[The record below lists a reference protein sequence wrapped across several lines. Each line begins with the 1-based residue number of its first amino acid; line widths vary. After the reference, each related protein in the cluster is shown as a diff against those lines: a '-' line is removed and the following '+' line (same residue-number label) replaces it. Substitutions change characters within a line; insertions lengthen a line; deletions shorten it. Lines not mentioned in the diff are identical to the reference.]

1 MRLLWN
7 AVWFVVII
15 LAAALAKL
23 LFDNIPYAAVMARL
37 KNSFGIG
44 ENDVIAI
51 VATSLIPIAAT
62 VAVVAFIYWR
72 FSQHHRIAS
81 TGASESQ
88 TPAMSPH
95 GYRAKVI
102 KRLFLQRDSLPIIV
116 IALSVALT
124 SGPSASEDQKEILQG
139 LLTMINYLS
148 IAKTFED
155 RAYELIDDRAPK
167 IQTDGPDDF
176 MARLNDLQTGYYSVI
191 NGFPYILRILRNT
204 PDVQSLT
211 KVEVIP
217 DCLERTRSLYAEI
230 KRINEHKGPD
240 VVFTLENNT
249 ILAKWRA
256 GLPECDKWIS
266 DKLDAAKKKYV
277 EYGGH

>member
-1 MRLLWN
+1 
-7 AVWFVVII
+7 
-15 LAAALAKL
+15 
-23 LFDNIPYAAVMARL
+23 MACL
-37 KNSFGIG
+37 KSFFGIG
-44 ENDVIAI
+44 ENEVIAI
-51 VATSLIPIAAT
+51 VATNLIPIAASA
-62 VAVVAFIYWR
+62 AVVAFIYWLS
-72 FSQHHRIAS
+72 SQHHRIAS

-95 GYRAKVI
+95 SYRAKVI
-102 KRLFLQRDSLPIIV
+102 KRLFLQRDPFPIIV

-124 SGPSASEDQKEILQG
+124 SGPSASEDRKTILQQ

-167 IQTDGPDDF
+167 IQTDGPDEF

-204 PDVQSLT
+204 PDVQALT

-240 VVFTLENNT
+240 VVFTLDNNT
-249 ILAKWRA
+249 ILAEWRA
-256 GLPECDKWIS
+256 GVPKCDKWIS
-266 DKLDAAKKKYV
+266 DRLDATKKKYI